1 VKHERLS
8 IILPTYNEVGNI
20 APLVR
25 AIQAAIPQ
33 GMDYEVLIMDDCSPD
48 GTYEAVRREFAH
60 DVRVKPVLRMH
71 DRGFAKSIREGI
83 ERATGE
89 RVIIM
94 DSDFTHDPREI
105 PRLLHVGEMYDMV
118 SGSRFC
124 AGGRMIDATH
134 YVISMLYNWM
144 LRLVLRTQ
152 VQDNLG
158 GYYTAR
164 RFSLLALPLD
174 EIFYGYGE
182 YYFRLL
188 HFAQSARMSII
199 EIPAEYVP
207 RTTGKSKSNWLR
219 MLATY
224 TMAAVQLKWRTR
236 RMKGKV

>member
-1 VKHERLS
+1 VKRERVS
-8 IILPTYNEVGNI
+8 IVLPTYNEVDNI
-20 APLVR
+20 VPLVR
-25 AIQAAIPQ
+25 AIQAAVPQ
-33 GMDYEVLIMDDCSPD
+33 AVDYEILIMDDCSPD
-48 GTYEAVRREFAH
+48 GTYEAVRREFVH
-60 DVRVKPVLRMH
+60 DIRVKPLLRRH

-105 PRLLHVGEMYDMV
+105 PRLLHVGEVYDIV

-124 AGGRMIDATH
+124 AGGRMIDTTH

-164 RFSLLALPLD
+164 RLSLLALPLE
-174 EIFYGYGE
+174 EIFYGYGD

-188 HFAQSARMSII
+188 HFAQRAGMSII

-207 RTTGKSKSNWLR
+207 RATGKSKSNWLR

-224 TMAAVQLKWRTR
+224 TMAAVQLKWRIR
-236 RMKGKV
+236 RMKAK